1 MLNARQFSPPQGD
14 ESARKALIKQL
25 RKDFPE
31 PALAWLDSPDVQ
43 VDQPQR
49 IPADQID
56 WDGYPRWRASRQ
68 LEAVVEIAKKKIH
81 KKKGKPSVVAERPGN
96 PDLLLIDGHH
106 HAMARIDH
114 KEQPL
119 AYVVHVPAQQ
129 GPWNTLHD
137 KQTSDKHPDDFGRTS
152 KQDLEH

>member
-81 KKKGKPSVVAERPGN
+81 KKKGKPSAYILPVST
-96 PDLLLIDGHH
+96 L
-106 HAMARIDH
+106 RITGL
-114 KEQPL
+114 PRR
-119 AYVVHVPAQQ
+119 APTFRAVS
-129 GPWNTLHD
+129 TSFD
-137 KQTSDKHPDDFGRTS
+137 K
-152 KQDLEH
+152 